1 MLILI
6 LFSKSCAYWFE
17 IQADIMSTITNV
29 VFITQ
34 VSALWHYL
42 SYFFVGSGYVPT
54 WKTKILHH
62 KQSHI
67 VYLNAVLLT
76 NLEIFLHW
84 YFPLIQWV
92 GRIKN
97 GSQSWNIFV
106 QQVLVGF
113 GLILSSPSWFLFS
126 FSFCATTDTILMDIQ
141 SNYKISFA
149 FSAFWN

>member
-1 MLILI
+1 MLSLILS
-6 LFSKSCAYWFE
+6 SKSRAYILVWNSSRHN
-17 IQADIMSTITNV
+17 DTIFHNSFV
-29 VFITQ
+29 RSEYITKQ
-34 VSALWHYL
+34 MI
-42 SYFFVGSGYVPT
+42 
-54 WKTKILHH
+54 KILHH

-67 VYLNAVLLT
+67 VYLNAILLT
-76 NLEIFLHW
+76 NLEVFLHW
-84 YFPLIQWV
+84 DLPLIQWV